1 MTSNTFYISIT
12 LVFSITTLTQKGQ
25 LTIPRVMRNKLGLEP
40 RKRVRVEMGKGHLK
54 VKPIEDL
61 LDIAGM
67 YKAPKGKNALQ
78 AREYMELHYKR
89 G

>member
-1 MTSNTFYISIT
+1 MDLHYRIPYSGNILYKNTSFKAF
-12 LVFSITTLTQKGQ
+12 L
-25 LTIPRVMRNKLGLEP
+25 
-40 RKRVRVEMGKGHLK
+40 
-54 VKPIEDL
+54 PIEDL

-78 AREYMELHYKR
+78 AREYMESHYKR